1 MSDSVLPSP
10 RADYRAGTDDLGMPS
25 VEVVRHSARIAVVSL
40 VGEHDLS
47 TRDRVLDALA
57 SAASQPCV
65 VVDLSRCT
73 FVDSSFIGVLMALYG
88 TDICTVRLVVPA
100 TQRVVWRTLQLVQM
114 DRFFAIHDSLEQ
126 ALLAASAADVLLVSS
141 AKVAS

>member
-10 RADYRAGTDDLGMPS
+10 RADYRAGTEELGMPS
-25 VEVVRHSARIAVVSL
+25 VEVVRHGVRIAVVSL

-47 TRDRVLDALA
+47 TKSSMLDALA
-57 SAASQPCV
+57 SAACQPCV

-73 FVDSSFIGVLMALYG
+73 FVDSSFISVLVALYG
-88 TDICTVRLVVPA
+88 TEICTVRLVVPE

-126 ALLAASAADVLLVSS
+126 ALLAASADDVLLVSS

>member
-1 MSDSVLPSP
+1 
-10 RADYRAGTDDLGMPS
+10 
-25 VEVVRHSARIAVVSL
+25 
-40 VGEHDLS
+40 
-47 TRDRVLDALA
+47 
-57 SAASQPCV
+57 
-65 VVDLSRCT
+65 
-73 FVDSSFIGVLMALYG
+73 
-88 TDICTVRLVVPA
+88 VRLVVPA